1 MKLLNRWMIIFTLA
15 GVIGVLFGC
24 SKGSNGGGLPQVSPG
39 LMPLSV
45 GNYWQYSK
53 IDYDSASGSPKDTVG
68 DGIYIIAEEEF
79 NNVLY
84 FQQNQLS
91 VTNINAPSYFINADS
106 NTLQKVDSGSQ
117 YTFFKRV
124 TTDSSLQD
132 TWTDTV
138 TTHCKGHNLLVGFVN
153 PVTVDSYS
161 CLRNE
166 VQVADCTGTIF
177 EKWEYYL
184 KPGLGL
190 IKIEHYKAISGGG
203 FWMQFVEHLTAYHTD

>member
-1 MKLLNRWMIIFTLA
+1 MKILFLVGT
-15 GVIGVLFGC
+15 IGVYVGC
-24 SKGSNGGGLPQVSPG
+24 SKGSNNGGGLPQVSPG

-45 GNYWQYSK
+45 GNHWQYSK
-53 IDYDSASGSPKDTVG
+53 VDYDSASGLPKDTVD

-84 FQQNQLS
+84 FQQNQTS
-91 VTNINAPSYFINADS
+91 ITNINAPSYFINADS
-106 NTLQKVDSGSQ
+106 NTLQKIDSGSQ
-117 YTFFKRV
+117 YIFFKRV
-124 TTDSSLQD
+124 ATDSSLQD

-138 TTHCKGHNLLVGFVN
+138 TTHCKGHNLLVGFTN
-153 PVTVDSYS
+153 PITVDGYS

-166 VQVADCTGTIF
+166 VQVTDCTGAIF

-190 IKIEHYKAISGGG
+190 IRIEHFKSIGTGGSGGY
-203 FWMQFVEHLTAYHTD
+203 WLHFVEDLTSYHTD